1 MDWQR
6 AQTYLITTFILV
18 NLFLLFQI
26 QQTMEQKNA
35 SLAVDKITDKQIK
48 TLLAENEIEL
58 DVPTPKDVSELK
70 IWQGT
75 ISTINGWQEI
85 DHGFQKRF
93 AKNTKIIQTSEELIA
108 WLTKEVPY
116 FSQYQLL
123 SRPKDLSGKWV
134 FVQQLNK
141 RPIYDGRIEV
151 QLENNQVRSIY
162 LLHFQLQQTSNIVT
176 LTDFNTALYNLI
188 NYATSNKPQRIKQVQ
203 LGYRSQIYN
212 DGSYFFIPVWRFQ
225 LDDKQYDVHAV
236 SFGSVKSVEV
246 VQ

>member
-1 MDWQR
+1 M
-6 AQTYLITTFILV
+6 
-18 NLFLLFQI
+18 
-26 QQTMEQKNA
+26 
-35 SLAVDKITDKQIK
+35 S
-48 TLLAENEIEL
+48 
-58 DVPTPKDVSELK
+58 
-70 IWQGT
+70 
-75 ISTINGWQEI
+75 
-85 DHGFQKRF
+85 
-93 AKNTKIIQTSEELIA
+93 
-108 WLTKEVPY
+108 
-116 FSQYQLL
+116 
-123 SRPKDLSGKWV
+123 SGKWI

-162 LLHFQLQQTSNIVT
+162 LLHYQLQHTSNVVA

-188 NYATSNKPQRIKQVQ
+188 NYATSDNPQHIKQVQ
-203 LGYRSQIYN
+203 LGYRSQKYN